1 MLGNPYISTNGGILR
16 SKKYFLLVL
25 PIIAVF
31 SLVAA
36 SCGDDDGGAVR
47 DLDSSESSSGSG
59 SSSSS
64 ASASGSSSGSASGSS
79 SGSASGSS
87 SASAVASAS
96 ASASGS
102 GSASMAAGEPTA
114 DATPADGGYAY
125 ASNVDTHRLVVQDVC
140 DINDIVGDYKW
151 SEIADIYANGVHSV
165 KSDGSVRTIGGFAA
179 GEGKRHGVDTY
190 YGTATPLDDFVSAA
204 LNGTG
209 VWAGE
214 SDAVR
219 KQGVQKG
226 IMNQIMIAWVVHELN
241 AALAKAAD
249 GNFDVASGA
258 VHNWDEAW
266 AFYHGVA
273 PDCGPFKTAEKRAAD
288 FGTTGADGESA
299 LANEG
304 LLAAMIDGRDALLA
318 GDEAGAISAT
328 REAVKHVFTT
338 YAQATIKYAAKVYS
352 DLEAGDTEAA
362 RVHQAE
368 GWAFFRI
375 IEPILGNNGIDTS
388 VIDGILNME
397 NEPGSGSVADIQAVL
412 DPVIAYF
419 GITPAE
425 FGSYG

>member
-1 MLGNPYISTNGGILR
+1 MKSKIAMLFIPILAI
-16 SKKYFLLVL
+16 V
-25 PIIAVF
+25 

-36 SCGDDDGGAVR
+36 GCGDDDGGSVR
-47 DLDSSESSSGSG
+47 DLNSSSNSASSGSG
-59 SSSSS
+59 SGSGS
-64 ASASGSSSGSASGSS
+64 ASAS
-79 SGSASGSS
+79 
-87 SASAVASAS
+87 VASAS

-102 GSASMAAGEPTA
+102 GSASAAAGEATA

-125 ASNVDTHRLVVQDVC
+125 ASNVDSHRLVVQDVC
-140 DINDIVGDYKW
+140 EINDIVGDYKW
-151 SEIADIYANGVHSV
+151 SEIAEIYANGSNSV

-179 GEGKRHGVDTY
+179 GEGKKHGSDTF

-209 VWAGE
+209 AWEGE

-226 IMNQIMIAWVVHELN
+226 IMNQIMIAWVIHELN
-241 AALAKAAD
+241 AATDKAAD

-304 LLAAMIDGRDALLA
+304 LLQAMIDGRDALLA
-318 GDEAGAISAT
+318 GDASGAVTASQEAQ
-328 REAVKHVFTT
+328 KNVFIT

-368 GWAFFRI
+368 GWAFFRV

-388 VIDGILNME
+388 TIDSILNLA
-397 NEPGSGSVADIQAVL
+397 NEPGSGSVDDITAVL
-412 DPVIAYF
+412 NPVIEAF
-419 GITPAE
+419 GITPEE

>member
-1 MLGNPYISTNGGILR
+1 MLSNPYILVNGGILK

-31 SLVAA
+31 SLIAA
-36 SCGDDDGGAVR
+36 SCGDDDGGSVR
-47 DLDSSESSSGSG
+47 NLDSSESSSGSG
-59 SSSSS
+59 S
-64 ASASGSSSGSASGSS
+64 GSGSA

-96 ASASGS
+96 GS
-102 GSASMAAGEPTA
+102 GSASMAAGGSTA

-125 ASNVDTHRLVVQDVC
+125 ASNIDSHRLVVE
-140 DINDIVGDYKW
+140 DICEINEIVGDYRW
-151 SEIADIYANGVHSV
+151 SEIAEIYANGSNSV

-179 GEGKRHGVDTY
+179 GEGKKHGVDTY
-190 YGTATPLDDFVSAA
+190 YGTPTPLDDFVSAA

-226 IMNQIMIAWVVHELN
+226 IMNQVMIAWVIHELN

-249 GNFDVASGA
+249 GNFDAATGA
-258 VHNWDEAW
+258 PHNWDEAW
-266 AFYHGVA
+266 AFYHGSA
-273 PDCGPFKTAEKRAAD
+273 PGCGPFATANKRAKD
-288 FGTTGADGESA
+288 FGTLGSDGETA

-328 REAVKHVFTT
+328 NEAVKHVFIT

-388 VIDGILNME
+388 VIDSILNME

-412 DPVIAYF
+412 DPVITSF
-419 GITPAE
+419 GITAAE

>member
-1 MLGNPYISTNGGILR
+1 MLSKPNIGGILK
-16 SKKYFLLVL
+16 SKIAILFI
-25 PIIAVF
+25 PILAIV

-36 SCGDDDGGAVR
+36 GCGDDDGGSVR
-47 DLDSSESSSGSG
+47 DLNSSSNSASSGSGSGSG

-64 ASASGSSSGSASGSS
+64 ASAS
-79 SGSASGSS
+79 
-87 SASAVASAS
+87 VASAS

-102 GSASMAAGEPTA
+102 GSASAAAGEATA

-125 ASNVDTHRLVVQDVC
+125 ASNVDSHRLVVQDVC
-140 DINDIVGDYKW
+140 EINDIVGDYKW
-151 SEIADIYANGVHSV
+151 SEIAEIYASGSNSV

-179 GEGKRHGVDTY
+179 GEGKKHGSDTF

-209 VWAGE
+209 AWEGE

-226 IMNQIMIAWVVHELN
+226 IMNQIMIAWVIHELN
-241 AALAKAAD
+241 AATDKAAD

-273 PDCGPFKTAEKRAAD
+273 PGCGPFKTAEKRAAD

-304 LLAAMIDGRDALLA
+304 LLQAMIDGRDALLA
-318 GDEAGAISAT
+318 GDASGAVTASQEAQ
-328 REAVKHVFTT
+328 KNVFIT

-368 GWAFFRI
+368 GWAFFRV

-388 VIDGILNME
+388 TIDSILNLA
-397 NEPGSGSVADIQAVL
+397 NEPGSGSVDDITAVL
-412 DPVIAYF
+412 NPVIEAF
-419 GITPAE
+419 GITPEE

>member
-1 MLGNPYISTNGGILR
+1 MLFIPILAI
-16 SKKYFLLVL
+16 V
-25 PIIAVF
+25 

-36 SCGDDDGGAVR
+36 GCGDDDGGSVR
-47 DLDSSESSSGSG
+47 DLNSSSN
-59 SSSSS
+59 S
-64 ASASGSSSGSASGSS
+64 ASSGSSSGSASASASS
-79 SGSASGSS
+79 SGSAS
-87 SASAVASAS
+87 APVASAS

-102 GSASMAAGEPTA
+102 GSASAAAAAGQPTD
-114 DATPADGGYAY
+114 DATQADNGYAY
-125 ASNVDTHRLVVQDVC
+125 ASNVDTHRLVVLDIC

-151 SEIADIYANGVHSV
+151 SEIAEIYADGVHSV
-165 KSDGSVRTIGGFAA
+165 KSDGSVRTIGGFAV
-179 GEGKRHGVDTY
+179 GEGKKHGVDTY

-209 VWAGE
+209 VWEGE

-241 AALAKAAD
+241 AATDKAAD

-266 AFYHGVA
+266 AFYAGAA
-273 PDCGPFKTAEKRAAD
+273 PECGPFATADKRAKD
-288 FGTTGADGESA
+288 FGTLGSDGLTA

-318 GDEAGAISAT
+318 GDASGAAAAS
-328 REAVKHVFTT
+328 REAQSHVFTT

-368 GWAFFRI
+368 GWAFFRV

-388 VIDGILNME
+388 VIDSILNME

-419 GITPAE
+419 GITPEE

>member
-1 MLGNPYISTNGGILR
+1 MLSNPYTLVNGGILK

-31 SLVAA
+31 SLIAA
-36 SCGDDDGGAVR
+36 SCGDDDGGSVR

-59 SSSSS
+59 S
-64 ASASGSSSGSASGSS
+64 GSSSG

-102 GSASMAAGEPTA
+102 GSASMAAGGSTA

-125 ASNVDTHRLVVQDVC
+125 ASNIDSHRLVVE
-140 DINDIVGDYKW
+140 DICEINEIVGDYRW
-151 SEIADIYANGVHSV
+151 SEISEIYANGSNSV

-179 GEGKRHGVDTY
+179 GEGKKHGVDTY
-190 YGTATPLDDFVSAA
+190 YGTPTPLDDFVSAA

-226 IMNQIMIAWVVHELN
+226 IMNQVMIAWVVHELN

-249 GNFDVASGA
+249 GNFDAATGA
-258 VHNWDEAW
+258 PHNWDEAW
-266 AFYHGVA
+266 AFYHGSA
-273 PDCGPFKTAEKRAAD
+273 PGCGPFATANKRAKD
-288 FGTTGADGESA
+288 FGTLGSDGETA

-304 LLAAMIDGRDALLA
+304 LLAAMIEGRDALLA

-328 REAVKHVFTT
+328 NEAVKHVFIT

-388 VIDGILNME
+388 VIDSILNME

>member
-1 MLGNPYISTNGGILR
+1 MLSNPYILVNGGILK

-31 SLVAA
+31 SLIAA
-36 SCGDDDGGAVR
+36 SCGDDDGGSVR

-59 SSSSS
+59 S
-64 ASASGSSSGSASGSS
+64 G

-102 GSASMAAGEPTA
+102 GSASMAAGGSTA

-125 ASNVDTHRLVVQDVC
+125 ASNIDSHRLVVE
-140 DINDIVGDYKW
+140 DICEINEIVGDYRW
-151 SEIADIYANGVHSV
+151 SEISEIYANGSNSV

-179 GEGKRHGVDTY
+179 GEGKKHGVDTY
-190 YGTATPLDDFVSAA
+190 YGTPTPLDDFVSAA

-226 IMNQIMIAWVVHELN
+226 IMNQVMIAWVVHELN

-249 GNFDVASGA
+249 GNFDAATGA
-258 VHNWDEAW
+258 PHNWDEAW
-266 AFYHGVA
+266 AFYHGSA
-273 PDCGPFKTAEKRAAD
+273 PGCGPFATANKRAKD
-288 FGTTGADGESA
+288 FGTLGSDGETA

-304 LLAAMIDGRDALLA
+304 LLAAMIEGRDALLA

-328 REAVKHVFTT
+328 NEAVKHVFIT

-388 VIDGILNME
+388 VIDSILNME

-412 DPVIAYF
+412 DPVITSF

>member
-1 MLGNPYISTNGGILR
+1 MLSNPYILANGGILK

-31 SLVAA
+31 SLIAA
-36 SCGDDDGGAVR
+36 SCGDDDGGSVR

-59 SSSSS
+59 S
-64 ASASGSSSGSASGSS
+64 GSGSA

-102 GSASMAAGEPTA
+102 GSASMAAGGSTA

-125 ASNVDTHRLVVQDVC
+125 ASNIDSHRLVVE
-140 DINDIVGDYKW
+140 DICEINEIVGDYRW
-151 SEIADIYANGVHSV
+151 SEIAEIYANGSNSV

-179 GEGKRHGVDTY
+179 GEGKKHGVDTY
-190 YGTATPLDDFVSAA
+190 YGTPTPLDDFVSAA

-226 IMNQIMIAWVVHELN
+226 IMNQVMIAWVVHELN

-249 GNFDVASGA
+249 GNFDAATGA
-258 VHNWDEAW
+258 PHNWDEAW
-266 AFYHGVA
+266 AFYHGSA
-273 PDCGPFKTAEKRAAD
+273 PGCGPFATANKRAKD
-288 FGTTGADGESA
+288 FGTLGSDGETA

-328 REAVKHVFTT
+328 NEAVKHVFIT

-388 VIDGILNME
+388 VIDSILNME
-397 NEPGSGSVADIQAVL
+397 NDPGSGSVADIQAVL
-412 DPVIAYF
+412 DPVITSF

>member
-1 MLGNPYISTNGGILR
+1 MLSNPYSLANGGILK

-31 SLVAA
+31 SLIAA
-36 SCGDDDGGAVR
+36 SCGDDDGGSVR
-47 DLDSSESSSGSG
+47 NLDSSESSSGSG
-59 SSSSS
+59 S
-64 ASASGSSSGSASGSS
+64 GSGSA

-102 GSASMAAGEPTA
+102 GSASMAAGGSTA

-125 ASNVDTHRLVVQDVC
+125 ASNIDSHRLVVE
-140 DINDIVGDYKW
+140 DICEINEIVGDYRW
-151 SEIADIYANGVHSV
+151 SEIAEIYANGSNSV

-179 GEGKRHGVDTY
+179 GEGKKHGVDTY
-190 YGTATPLDDFVSAA
+190 YGTPTPLDDFVSAA

-226 IMNQIMIAWVVHELN
+226 IMNQVMIAWVVHELN

-249 GNFDVASGA
+249 GNFDAATGA
-258 VHNWDEAW
+258 PHNWDEAW
-266 AFYHGVA
+266 AFYHGSA
-273 PDCGPFKTAEKRAAD
+273 PGCGPFATANKRAKD
-288 FGTTGADGESA
+288 FGTLGSDGETA

-328 REAVKHVFTT
+328 NEAVKHVFIT

-388 VIDGILNME
+388 VIDSILNME

>member
-1 MLGNPYISTNGGILR
+1 MLSNPYIRVNGGILK

-31 SLVAA
+31 SLIAA
-36 SCGDDDGGAVR
+36 SCGDDDGGSVR

-59 SSSSS
+59 S
-64 ASASGSSSGSASGSS
+64 GSGSA

-102 GSASMAAGEPTA
+102 GSASMAAGGSTA

-125 ASNVDTHRLVVQDVC
+125 ASNIDSHRLVVE
-140 DINDIVGDYKW
+140 DICEINEIVGDYKW
-151 SEIADIYANGVHSV
+151 SEIAEIYANGSNSV

-179 GEGKRHGVDTY
+179 GEGKKHGVDTY
-190 YGTATPLDDFVSAA
+190 YGTPTPLDDFVSAA

-226 IMNQIMIAWVVHELN
+226 IMNQVMIAWVVHELN

-249 GNFDVASGA
+249 GNFDAATGA
-258 VHNWDEAW
+258 PHNWDEAW
-266 AFYHGVA
+266 AFYHGSA
-273 PDCGPFKTAEKRAAD
+273 PGCGPFATANKRAKD
-288 FGTTGADGESA
+288 FGTLGSDGETA

-304 LLAAMIDGRDALLA
+304 LLAAMIEGRDALLA

-328 REAVKHVFTT
+328 NEAVKHVFIT

-388 VIDGILNME
+388 VIDSILNME

-412 DPVIAYF
+412 DPVIASF

>member
-1 MLGNPYISTNGGILR
+1 MLSNPYILANGGILK

-31 SLVAA
+31 SLIAA
-36 SCGDDDGGAVR
+36 SCGDDDGGSVR

-59 SSSSS
+59 SG
-64 ASASGSSSGSASGSS
+64 SGSE

-96 ASASGS
+96 GS
-102 GSASMAAGEPTA
+102 GSASMAAGGSTA

-125 ASNVDTHRLVVQDVC
+125 ASNIDSHRLVVE
-140 DINDIVGDYKW
+140 DICEINEIVGDYRW
-151 SEIADIYANGVHSV
+151 SEIAEIYANGSNSV

-179 GEGKRHGVDTY
+179 GEGKKHGVDTY
-190 YGTATPLDDFVSAA
+190 YGTPTPLDDFVSAA

-226 IMNQIMIAWVVHELN
+226 IMNQVMIAWVIHELN

-249 GNFDVASGA
+249 GNFDAATGA
-258 VHNWDEAW
+258 PHNWDEAW
-266 AFYHGVA
+266 AFYHGSA
-273 PDCGPFKTAEKRAAD
+273 PGCGPFATANKRAKD
-288 FGTTGADGESA
+288 FGTLGSDGETA

-328 REAVKHVFTT
+328 NEAVKHVFIT

-388 VIDGILNME
+388 VIDSILNME

-412 DPVIAYF
+412 DPVITSF

>member
-1 MLGNPYISTNGGILR
+1 M
-16 SKKYFLLVL
+16 
-25 PIIAVF
+25 
-31 SLVAA
+31 VAA

-47 DLDSSESSSGSG
+47 NLDSSESSSGSG

-64 ASASGSSSGSASGSS
+64 ASASSSGSS
-79 SGSASGSS
+79 SSSSSGSS

-102 GSASMAAGEPTA
+102 GSASTAAGEPTA
-114 DATPADGGYAY
+114 DATAADGGYAY

-151 SEIADIYANGVHSV
+151 SEIAEIYANGVHSV

-179 GEGKRHGVDTY
+179 GEGKKHGVDTY

-226 IMNQIMIAWVVHELN
+226 IMNQTMIAWVVHELN

-328 REAVKHVFTT
+328 REAVSHVFTT
-338 YAQATIKYAAKVYS
+338 YAQATIKYASKVYS

-388 VIDGILNME
+388 VIDSILNME

-419 GITPAE
+419 GITPEE

>member
-1 MLGNPYISTNGGILR
+1 M
-16 SKKYFLLVL
+16 
-25 PIIAVF
+25 
-31 SLVAA
+31 
-36 SCGDDDGGAVR
+36 
-47 DLDSSESSSGSG
+47 
-59 SSSSS
+59 
-64 ASASGSSSGSASGSS
+64 
-79 SGSASGSS
+79 
-87 SASAVASAS
+87 
-96 ASASGS
+96 
-102 GSASMAAGEPTA
+102 
-114 DATPADGGYAY
+114 
-125 ASNVDTHRLVVQDVC
+125 
-140 DINDIVGDYKW
+140 
-151 SEIADIYANGVHSV
+151 

-179 GEGKRHGVDTY
+179 GEGKKHGVDTY

-226 IMNQIMIAWVVHELN
+226 IMNQTMIAWVVHELN

-249 GNFDVASGA
+249 GNFDAATGA
-258 VHNWDEAW
+258 PHNWDEAW
-266 AFYHGVA
+266 AFYHGA
-273 PDCGPFKTAEKRAAD
+273 DPSCGPFATANKRAKD
-288 FGTTGADGESA
+288 FGTQGTDGETA

-328 REAVKHVFTT
+328 NEAIKHVFTT
-338 YAQATIKYAAKVYS
+338 YAQATIKYASKVYS

-375 IEPILGNNGIDTS
+375 IEPILGNNDIDTS
-388 VIDGILNME
+388 VIDSILNME

-412 DPVIAYF
+412 DPVIAYL
-419 GITPAE
+419 GITPEE

>member
-1 MLGNPYISTNGGILR
+1 MLSNPYILANGGILK

-31 SLVAA
+31 SLIAA
-36 SCGDDDGGAVR
+36 SCGDDDGGSVR
-47 DLDSSESSSGSG
+47 NLDSSESSSGSG
-59 SSSSS
+59 S
-64 ASASGSSSGSASGSS
+64 GSGSA

-102 GSASMAAGEPTA
+102 GSASMAAGGSTA

-125 ASNVDTHRLVVQDVC
+125 ASNIDSHRLVVE
-140 DINDIVGDYKW
+140 DICEINEIVGDYRW
-151 SEIADIYANGVHSV
+151 SEIAEIYANGSNSV

-179 GEGKRHGVDTY
+179 GEGKKHGVDTY
-190 YGTATPLDDFVSAA
+190 YGTPTPLDDFVSAA

-226 IMNQIMIAWVVHELN
+226 IMNQVMIAWVVHELN

-249 GNFDVASGA
+249 GNFDAATGA
-258 VHNWDEAW
+258 PHNWDEAW
-266 AFYHGVA
+266 AFYHGSA
-273 PDCGPFKTAEKRAAD
+273 PGCGPFATANKRAKD
-288 FGTTGADGESA
+288 FGTLGSDGETA

-328 REAVKHVFTT
+328 NEAVKHVFIT

-388 VIDGILNME
+388 VIDSILNME

-412 DPVIAYF
+412 DPVIASF

>member
-1 MLGNPYISTNGGILR
+1 MLSNPYILVNGGILK

-31 SLVAA
+31 SLIAA
-36 SCGDDDGGAVR
+36 SCGDDDGGSVR

-59 SSSSS
+59 S
-64 ASASGSSSGSASGSS
+64 GSGSA

-102 GSASMAAGEPTA
+102 GSASMAAGGSTA

-125 ASNVDTHRLVVQDVC
+125 ASNIDSHRLVVE
-140 DINDIVGDYKW
+140 DICEINEIVGDYRW
-151 SEIADIYANGVHSV
+151 SEIAEIYANGSNSV

-179 GEGKRHGVDTY
+179 GEGKKHGVDTY
-190 YGTATPLDDFVSAA
+190 YGTPTPLDDFVSAA

-226 IMNQIMIAWVVHELN
+226 IMNQVMIAWVVHELN

-249 GNFDVASGA
+249 GNFDAATGA
-258 VHNWDEAW
+258 PHNWDEAW
-266 AFYHGVA
+266 AFYHGSA
-273 PDCGPFKTAEKRAAD
+273 PGCGPFATANKRAKD
-288 FGTTGADGESA
+288 FGTLGSDGETA

-328 REAVKHVFTT
+328 NEAVKHVFIT

-388 VIDGILNME
+388 VIDSILNME

-412 DPVIAYF
+412 DPVITSF

>member
-1 MLGNPYISTNGGILR
+1 LLGNPYILVNGGILK

-31 SLVAA
+31 SLIAA
-36 SCGDDDGGAVR
+36 SCGDDDGGSVR

-59 SSSSS
+59 S
-64 ASASGSSSGSASGSS
+64 GSSSG

-102 GSASMAAGEPTA
+102 GSASMAAGGSTA

-125 ASNVDTHRLVVQDVC
+125 ASNIDSHRLVVE
-140 DINDIVGDYKW
+140 DICEINEIVGDYRW
-151 SEIADIYANGVHSV
+151 SEISEIYANGSNSV

-179 GEGKRHGVDTY
+179 GEGKKHGVDTY
-190 YGTATPLDDFVSAA
+190 YGTPTPLDDFVSAA

-226 IMNQIMIAWVVHELN
+226 IMNQVMIAWVVHELN

-249 GNFDVASGA
+249 GNFDAATGA
-258 VHNWDEAW
+258 PHNWDEAW
-266 AFYHGVA
+266 AFYHGSA
-273 PDCGPFKTAEKRAAD
+273 PGCGPFATANKRAKD
-288 FGTTGADGESA
+288 FGTLGSDGETA

-304 LLAAMIDGRDALLA
+304 LLAAMIEGRDALLA

-328 REAVKHVFTT
+328 NEAVKHVFIT

-388 VIDGILNME
+388 VIDSILNME

-412 DPVIAYF
+412 DPVIASF

>member
-1 MLGNPYISTNGGILR
+1 MLSNPYIFVNGGILK

-31 SLVAA
+31 SLIAA
-36 SCGDDDGGAVR
+36 SCGDDDGGSVR
-47 DLDSSESSSGSG
+47 NLDSSESSSGSG
-59 SSSSS
+59 S
-64 ASASGSSSGSASGSS
+64 GSGSASGS
-79 SGSASGSS
+79 ASGSN
-87 SASAVASAS
+87 SASAV

-102 GSASMAAGEPTA
+102 GSASMAAGGSTA

-125 ASNVDTHRLVVQDVC
+125 ASNIDSHRLVVE
-140 DINDIVGDYKW
+140 DICEINEIVGDYRW
-151 SEIADIYANGVHSV
+151 SEIAEIYANGSNSV

-179 GEGKRHGVDTY
+179 GEGKKHGVDTY
-190 YGTATPLDDFVSAA
+190 YGTPTPLDDFVSAA

-226 IMNQIMIAWVVHELN
+226 IMNQVMIAWVIHELN

-249 GNFDVASGA
+249 GNFDAATGA
-258 VHNWDEAW
+258 PHNWDEAW
-266 AFYHGVA
+266 AFYHGSA
-273 PDCGPFKTAEKRAAD
+273 PGCGPFATANKRAKD
-288 FGTTGADGESA
+288 FGTLGSDGETA

-328 REAVKHVFTT
+328 NEAVKHVFIT

-388 VIDGILNME
+388 VIDSILNME
-397 NEPGSGSVADIQAVL
+397 NEPGFGSVADIQAVL
-412 DPVIAYF
+412 DPVITSF

>member
-1 MLGNPYISTNGGILR
+1 MLGNPYILVNGGILK

-31 SLVAA
+31 SLIAA
-36 SCGDDDGGAVR
+36 SCGDDDGGSVR

-59 SSSSS
+59 S
-64 ASASGSSSGSASGSS
+64 GSSSG

-102 GSASMAAGEPTA
+102 GSASMAAGGSTA

-125 ASNVDTHRLVVQDVC
+125 ASNIDSHRLVVE
-140 DINDIVGDYKW
+140 DICEINEIVGDYKW
-151 SEIADIYANGVHSV
+151 SEIAEIYANGSNSV

-179 GEGKRHGVDTY
+179 GEGKKHGVDTY
-190 YGTATPLDDFVSAA
+190 YGTPTPLDDFVSAA

-226 IMNQIMIAWVVHELN
+226 IMNQVMIAWVVHELN

-249 GNFDVASGA
+249 GNFDAATGA
-258 VHNWDEAW
+258 PHNWDEAW
-266 AFYHGVA
+266 AFYHGSA
-273 PDCGPFKTAEKRAAD
+273 PGCGPFATANKRAKD
-288 FGTTGADGESA
+288 FGTLGSDGETA

-304 LLAAMIDGRDALLA
+304 LLAAMIEGRDALLA

-328 REAVKHVFTT
+328 NEAVKHVFIT

-388 VIDGILNME
+388 VIDSILNME

-412 DPVIAYF
+412 DPVIASF

>member
-1 MLGNPYISTNGGILR
+1 MLSNPYILVNGGILK

-31 SLVAA
+31 SLIAA
-36 SCGDDDGGAVR
+36 SCGDDDGGSVR

-59 SSSSS
+59 S
-64 ASASGSSSGSASGSS
+64 GSGSA

-102 GSASMAAGEPTA
+102 GSASMAAGGSTA
-114 DATPADGGYAY
+114 DATPADGGYEY
-125 ASNVDTHRLVVQDVC
+125 ASNIDSHRLVVE
-140 DINDIVGDYKW
+140 DICEINEIVGDYRW
-151 SEIADIYANGVHSV
+151 SEISEIYANGSNSV

-179 GEGKRHGVDTY
+179 GEGKKHGVDTY
-190 YGTATPLDDFVSAA
+190 YGTPTPLDDFVSAA

-226 IMNQIMIAWVVHELN
+226 IMNQVMIAWVVHELN

-249 GNFDVASGA
+249 GNFDAATGA
-258 VHNWDEAW
+258 PHNWDEAW
-266 AFYHGVA
+266 AFYHGSA
-273 PDCGPFKTAEKRAAD
+273 PGCGPFATANKRAKD
-288 FGTTGADGESA
+288 FGTLGSDGETA

-304 LLAAMIDGRDALLA
+304 LLAAMIEGRDALLA

-328 REAVKHVFTT
+328 NEAVKHVFIT

-388 VIDGILNME
+388 VIDSILNME

-412 DPVIAYF
+412 DPVIASF

>member
-1 MLGNPYISTNGGILR
+1 MEEILK
-16 SKKYFLLVL
+16 SKKYLLLAL
-25 PIIAVF
+25 PVVAVF
-31 SLVAA
+31 SLIAA
-36 SCGDDDGGAVR
+36 SCGDDDGGSVR

-64 ASASGSSSGSASGSS
+64 ASASGSGSS
-79 SGSASGSS
+79 SGSASGSASS

-96 ASASGS
+96 ASASSS
-102 GSASMAAGEPTA
+102 GSSSTAAGVPTD

-125 ASNVDTHRLVVQDVC
+125 ASNVDTHRLVVQDIC

-151 SEIADIYANGVHSV
+151 SEIAEIYANGVHSV
-165 KSDGSVRTIGGFAA
+165 KSDGSVRTIGGFAV
-179 GEGKRHGVDTY
+179 GEGKKHGVDTY
-190 YGTATPLDDFVSAA
+190 YGTPTPLDDFVSAA

-266 AFYHGVA
+266 AFYHGAA
-273 PDCGPFKTAEKRAAD
+273 PGCGPFATANKRAKD
-288 FGTTGADGESA
+288 FGTLGSDGETA

-318 GDEAGAISAT
+318 GDEAGTISAA
-328 REAVKHVFTT
+328 REATKHVFIT

-388 VIDGILNME
+388 VIDSILNME

>member
-1 MLGNPYISTNGGILR
+1 MKSKIAMLFIPILAI
-16 SKKYFLLVL
+16 V
-25 PIIAVF
+25 

-36 SCGDDDGGAVR
+36 GCGDDDGGSVR
-47 DLDSSESSSGSG
+47 DLNSSSNSASSGSG
-59 SSSSS
+59 S
-64 ASASGSSSGSASGSS
+64 G
-79 SGSASGSS
+79 SGSS
-87 SASAVASAS
+87 SASASVASAS

-102 GSASMAAGEPTA
+102 GSASAAAGEATA

-125 ASNVDTHRLVVQDVC
+125 ASNVDSHRLVVQDVC
-140 DINDIVGDYKW
+140 EINDIVGDYKW
-151 SEIADIYANGVHSV
+151 SEIAEIYANGSNSV

-179 GEGKRHGVDTY
+179 GEGKKHGSDTF

-209 VWAGE
+209 AWEGE

-226 IMNQIMIAWVVHELN
+226 IMNQIMIAWVIHELN
-241 AALAKAAD
+241 AATDKAAD

-273 PDCGPFKTAEKRAAD
+273 PGCGPFKTAEKRAAD

-304 LLAAMIDGRDALLA
+304 LLQAMIDGRDALLA
-318 GDEAGAISAT
+318 GDASGAVTASQEAQ
-328 REAVKHVFTT
+328 KNVFIT

-368 GWAFFRI
+368 GWAFFRV

-388 VIDGILNME
+388 TIDSILNLA
-397 NEPGSGSVADIQAVL
+397 NEPGSGSVDDITAVL
-412 DPVIAYF
+412 NPVIEAF
-419 GITPAE
+419 GITPEE

>member
-1 MLGNPYISTNGGILR
+1 MLSNPYILVNGGILK

-31 SLVAA
+31 SLIAA
-36 SCGDDDGGAVR
+36 SCGDDDGGSVR

-59 SSSSS
+59 S
-64 ASASGSSSGSASGSS
+64 GSGSA

-102 GSASMAAGEPTA
+102 GSASMAAGGSTA

-125 ASNVDTHRLVVQDVC
+125 ASNIDSHRLVVE
-140 DINDIVGDYKW
+140 DICEINEIVGDYRW
-151 SEIADIYANGVHSV
+151 SEIAEIYANGSNSV

-179 GEGKRHGVDTY
+179 GEGKKHGGDTY
-190 YGTATPLDDFVSAA
+190 YGTPTPLDDFVSAA

-226 IMNQIMIAWVVHELN
+226 IMNQVMIAWVVHELN

-249 GNFDVASGA
+249 GNFDAATGA
-258 VHNWDEAW
+258 PHNWDEAW
-266 AFYHGVA
+266 AFYHGSA
-273 PDCGPFKTAEKRAAD
+273 PGCGPFATANKRAKD
-288 FGTTGADGESA
+288 FGTLGSDGETA

-328 REAVKHVFTT
+328 NEAVKHVFIT

-388 VIDGILNME
+388 VIDSILNME

-412 DPVIAYF
+412 DPVITSF

>member
-1 MLGNPYISTNGGILR
+1 MLSNPYILVNGGILK

-31 SLVAA
+31 SLIAA
-36 SCGDDDGGAVR
+36 SCGDDDGGSVR

-59 SSSSS
+59 S
-64 ASASGSSSGSASGSS
+64 GSGSA

-102 GSASMAAGEPTA
+102 GSASMAAGGSTA

-125 ASNVDTHRLVVQDVC
+125 ASNIDSHRLVVE
-140 DINDIVGDYKW
+140 DICEINEIVGDYKW
-151 SEIADIYANGVHSV
+151 SEIAEIYANGSNSV

-179 GEGKRHGVDTY
+179 GEGKKHGVDTY
-190 YGTATPLDDFVSAA
+190 YGTPTPLDDFVSAA

-226 IMNQIMIAWVVHELN
+226 IMNQVMIAWVVHELN

-249 GNFDVASGA
+249 GNFDAATGA
-258 VHNWDEAW
+258 PHNWDEAW
-266 AFYHGVA
+266 AFYHGSA
-273 PDCGPFKTAEKRAAD
+273 PGCGPFATANKRAKD
-288 FGTTGADGESA
+288 FGTLGSDGETA

-304 LLAAMIDGRDALLA
+304 LLAAMIEGRDALLA

-328 REAVKHVFTT
+328 NEAVKHVFIT

-388 VIDGILNME
+388 VIDSILNME
-397 NEPGSGSVADIQAVL
+397 NEPGSGSVADIQTVL
-412 DPVIAYF
+412 DPVIASF

>member
-1 MLGNPYISTNGGILR
+1 MEEILK
-16 SKKYFLLVL
+16 SKKFLLLIL
-25 PIIAVF
+25 PIVAVF
-31 SLVAA
+31 SMVAA
-36 SCGDDDGGAVR
+36 SCGDDDGGSVR
-47 DLDSSESSSGSG
+47 NLDSSESSSGSG

-64 ASASGSSSGSASGSS
+64 ASASGSSSGS
-79 SGSASGSS
+79 S

-102 GSASMAAGEPTA
+102 GSASTAAGGPTA
-114 DATPADGGYAY
+114 DATAADGGYAY
-125 ASNVDTHRLVVQDVC
+125 ASNIDSHRLVVLDIC
-140 DINDIVGDYKW
+140 DINAIVGDYKW
-151 SEIADIYANGVHSV
+151 SEISEIYANGVNSV

-179 GEGKRHGVDTY
+179 GEGKKHGVDTY

-226 IMNQIMIAWVVHELN
+226 IMNQTMIAWVVHELN

-249 GNFDVASGA
+249 GNFDAASGA
-258 VHNWDEAW
+258 PHNWDEAW
-266 AFYHGVA
+266 AFYHGA
-273 PDCGPFKTAEKRAAD
+273 DPSCGPFATANKRAKD
-288 FGTTGADGESA
+288 FGTQGADGETA

-304 LLAAMIDGRDALLA
+304 LLKAMNDGRDALLA
-318 GDEAGAISAT
+318 GDEAGAIAAT
-328 REAVKHVFTT
+328 RDAVKHVFIT
-338 YAQATIKYAAKVYS
+338 YAQATIKYASKVYS
-352 DLEAGDTEAA
+352 DLEAGDAEAA

-388 VIDGILNME
+388 AIDSILNME

-412 DPVIAYF
+412 DPVIADF
-419 GITPAE
+419 GITPEE

>member
-1 MLGNPYISTNGGILR
+1 MK
-16 SKKYFLLVL
+16 SKKFLLLVL

-31 SLVAA
+31 SMVAA

-47 DLDSSESSSGSG
+47 NLDSSESSSGSG

-64 ASASGSSSGSASGSS
+64 ASASSSGSS
-79 SGSASGSS
+79 SASASSVASASASGSS
-87 SASAVASAS
+87 SASTAAE
-96 ASASGS
+96 GS
-102 GSASMAAGEPTA
+102 TA
-114 DATPADGGYAY
+114 DATAADGGYAY

-151 SEIADIYANGVHSV
+151 SEIAEIYANGVHSV

-179 GEGKRHGVDTY
+179 GEGKKHGVDTY

-226 IMNQIMIAWVVHELN
+226 IMNQTMIAWVVHELN

-318 GDEAGAISAT
+318 GDEAGAIAAT
-328 REAVKHVFTT
+328 GEAVKHVFIT
-338 YAQATIKYAAKVYS
+338 YAQATIKYASKVYS
-352 DLEAGDTEAA
+352 DLEAGDAEAA

-375 IEPILGNNGIDTS
+375 IEPILGNSGIDTS
-388 VIDGILNME
+388 VIDSILNME
-397 NEPGSGSVADIQAVL
+397 NQPGSGSVADIQAVL
-412 DPVIAYF
+412 DPVITSF
-419 GITPAE
+419 GITPEE

>member
-1 MLGNPYISTNGGILR
+1 MLSNPYILVNGGILK

-31 SLVAA
+31 SLIAA
-36 SCGDDDGGAVR
+36 SCGDDDGGSVR

-59 SSSSS
+59 S
-64 ASASGSSSGSASGSS
+64 GSGSA

-96 ASASGS
+96 GS
-102 GSASMAAGEPTA
+102 GSASMAAGGSTA

-125 ASNVDTHRLVVQDVC
+125 ASNIDSHRLVVE
-140 DINDIVGDYKW
+140 DICEINEIVGDYRW
-151 SEIADIYANGVHSV
+151 SEIAEIYANGSNSV

-179 GEGKRHGVDTY
+179 GEGKKHGVDTY
-190 YGTATPLDDFVSAA
+190 YGTPTPLDDFVSAA

-226 IMNQIMIAWVVHELN
+226 IMNQVMIAWVVHELN

-249 GNFDVASGA
+249 GNFDAATGA
-258 VHNWDEAW
+258 PHNWDEAW
-266 AFYHGVA
+266 AFYHGSA
-273 PDCGPFKTAEKRAAD
+273 PGCGPFATANKRAKD
-288 FGTTGADGESA
+288 FGTLGSDGETA

-328 REAVKHVFTT
+328 NEAVKHVFIT

-388 VIDGILNME
+388 VIDSILNME

-412 DPVIAYF
+412 DPVITSF
-419 GITPAE
+419 GITAAE

>member
-1 MLGNPYISTNGGILR
+1 MLSNPYILVNGGILK

-31 SLVAA
+31 SLIAA
-36 SCGDDDGGAVR
+36 SCGDDDGGSVR
-47 DLDSSESSSGSG
+47 NLDSSESSSGSG
-59 SSSSS
+59 S
-64 ASASGSSSGSASGSS
+64 GSGSA

-96 ASASGS
+96 GS
-102 GSASMAAGEPTA
+102 GSASMAAGGSTA

-125 ASNVDTHRLVVQDVC
+125 ASNIDSHRLVVE
-140 DINDIVGDYKW
+140 DICEINEIVGDYRW
-151 SEIADIYANGVHSV
+151 SEIAEIYANGSNSV

-179 GEGKRHGVDTY
+179 GEGKKHGVDTY
-190 YGTATPLDDFVSAA
+190 YGTPTPLDDFVSAA

-226 IMNQIMIAWVVHELN
+226 IMNQVMIAWVVHELN

-249 GNFDVASGA
+249 GNFDAATGA
-258 VHNWDEAW
+258 PHNWDEAW
-266 AFYHGVA
+266 AFYHGSA
-273 PDCGPFKTAEKRAAD
+273 PGCGPFATANKRAKD
-288 FGTTGADGESA
+288 FGTLGSDGETA

-328 REAVKHVFTT
+328 NEAVKHVFIT

-388 VIDGILNME
+388 VIDSILNME
-397 NEPGSGSVADIQAVL
+397 NEPGFGSVADIQAVL
-412 DPVIAYF
+412 DPVITSF

>member
-1 MLGNPYISTNGGILR
+1 MLSNPYILVNGGILK

-31 SLVAA
+31 SLIAA
-36 SCGDDDGGAVR
+36 SCGDDDGGSVR

-59 SSSSS
+59 S
-64 ASASGSSSGSASGSS
+64 GSGSA

-102 GSASMAAGEPTA
+102 GSASMAAGGSTA

-125 ASNVDTHRLVVQDVC
+125 ASNIDSHRLVVE
-140 DINDIVGDYKW
+140 DICEINEIVGDYKW
-151 SEIADIYANGVHSV
+151 SEIAEIYANGSNSV

-179 GEGKRHGVDTY
+179 GEGKKHGVDTY
-190 YGTATPLDDFVSAA
+190 YGTPTPLDDFVSAA

-226 IMNQIMIAWVVHELN
+226 IMNQVMIAWVVHELN

-249 GNFDVASGA
+249 GNFDAATGA
-258 VHNWDEAW
+258 PHNWDEAW
-266 AFYHGVA
+266 AFYHGSA
-273 PDCGPFKTAEKRAAD
+273 PGCGPFATANKRAKD
-288 FGTTGADGESA
+288 FGTLGSDGETA

-328 REAVKHVFTT
+328 NEAVKHVFIT

-388 VIDGILNME
+388 VIDSILNME

-412 DPVIAYF
+412 DPVITSF

>member
-1 MLGNPYISTNGGILR
+1 MKSKIAMLFIPILAI
-16 SKKYFLLVL
+16 V
-25 PIIAVF
+25 

-36 SCGDDDGGAVR
+36 GCGDDDGGSVR
-47 DLDSSESSSGSG
+47 DLNSSSNSASSGSG
-59 SSSSS
+59 SGSGS
-64 ASASGSSSGSASGSS
+64 ASAS
-79 SGSASGSS
+79 
-87 SASAVASAS
+87 VASAS

-102 GSASMAAGEPTA
+102 GSASAAAGEATA

-125 ASNVDTHRLVVQDVC
+125 ASNVDSHRLVVQDVC
-140 DINDIVGDYKW
+140 EINDIVGDYKW
-151 SEIADIYANGVHSV
+151 SEIAEIYANGSNSV

-179 GEGKRHGVDTY
+179 GEGKKHGSDTF

-209 VWAGE
+209 AWEGE

-226 IMNQIMIAWVVHELN
+226 IMNQIMIAWVIHELN
-241 AALAKAAD
+241 AATDKAAD

-273 PDCGPFKTAEKRAAD
+273 PGCGPFKTAEKRAAD

-304 LLAAMIDGRDALLA
+304 LLQAMIDGRDALLA
-318 GDEAGAISAT
+318 GDASGAVTASQEAQ
-328 REAVKHVFTT
+328 KNVFIT

-368 GWAFFRI
+368 GWAFFRV

-388 VIDGILNME
+388 TIDSILNLA
-397 NEPGSGSVADIQAVL
+397 NEPGSGSVDDITAVL
-412 DPVIAYF
+412 NPVIEAF
-419 GITPAE
+419 GITPEE

>member
-1 MLGNPYISTNGGILR
+1 MEEILK
-16 SKKYFLLVL
+16 SKKYLLLAL
-25 PIIAVF
+25 PVVAVF
-31 SLVAA
+31 SLIAA
-36 SCGDDDGGAVR
+36 SCGDDDGGSVR

-64 ASASGSSSGSASGSS
+64 ASASGSGSSSGSASGSASS
-79 SGSASGSS
+79 SGSSSGSS

-96 ASASGS
+96 ASASSS
-102 GSASMAAGEPTA
+102 GSSSTAAGVPTA

-125 ASNVDTHRLVVQDVC
+125 ASNVDTHRLVVLDIC

-151 SEIADIYANGVHSV
+151 SEVAEIYANGVHSV

-179 GEGKRHGVDTY
+179 GEGKKHGVDTY

-226 IMNQIMIAWVVHELN
+226 IMNQTMIAWVVHELN

-266 AFYHGVA
+266 AFYAGAA
-273 PDCGPFKTAEKRAAD
+273 PECGPFATANKRAKD
-288 FGTTGADGESA
+288 FGTLGSDGETA

-318 GDEAGAISAT
+318 GDEAGAISAN
-328 REAVKHVFTT
+328 REAVKHVFIT
-338 YAQATIKYAAKVYS
+338 YAQATIKYASKVYS

-375 IEPILGNNGIDTS
+375 IEPILGNNGVDTS
-388 VIDGILNME
+388 AIDSILNME

-412 DPVIAYF
+412 DPIIAYF

>member
-1 MLGNPYISTNGGILR
+1 MLSNPYILANGGILK

-31 SLVAA
+31 SLIAA
-36 SCGDDDGGAVR
+36 SCGDDDGGSVR

-59 SSSSS
+59 S
-64 ASASGSSSGSASGSS
+64 GSGSA

-102 GSASMAAGEPTA
+102 GSASMAAGGSTA

-125 ASNVDTHRLVVQDVC
+125 ASNIDSHRLVVE
-140 DINDIVGDYKW
+140 DICEINEIVGDYKW
-151 SEIADIYANGVHSV
+151 SEIAEIYANGSNSV

-179 GEGKRHGVDTY
+179 GEGKKHGVDTY
-190 YGTATPLDDFVSAA
+190 YGTPTPLDDFVSAA

-226 IMNQIMIAWVVHELN
+226 IMNQVMIAWVVHELN

-249 GNFDVASGA
+249 GNFDAATGA
-258 VHNWDEAW
+258 PHNWDEAW
-266 AFYHGVA
+266 AFYHGSA
-273 PDCGPFKTAEKRAAD
+273 PGCGPFATANKRAKD
-288 FGTTGADGESA
+288 FGTLGSDGETA

-328 REAVKHVFTT
+328 NEAVKHVFIT

-388 VIDGILNME
+388 VIDSILNME

-412 DPVIAYF
+412 DPVITSF

>member
-1 MLGNPYISTNGGILR
+1 MLSNPYILVNGGILK

-31 SLVAA
+31 SLIAA
-36 SCGDDDGGAVR
+36 SCGDDDGGSVR

-59 SSSSS
+59 S
-64 ASASGSSSGSASGSS
+64 GSSSG

-96 ASASGS
+96 ASGS
-102 GSASMAAGEPTA
+102 GSASMAAGGSTA

-125 ASNVDTHRLVVQDVC
+125 ASNIDSHRLVVE
-140 DINDIVGDYKW
+140 DICEINEIVGDYRW
-151 SEIADIYANGVHSV
+151 SEISEIYANGSNSV

-179 GEGKRHGVDTY
+179 GEGKKHGVDTY
-190 YGTATPLDDFVSAA
+190 YGTPTPLDDFVSAA

-226 IMNQIMIAWVVHELN
+226 IMNQVMIAWVVHELN

-249 GNFDVASGA
+249 GNFDAATGA
-258 VHNWDEAW
+258 PHNWDEAW
-266 AFYHGVA
+266 AFYHGSA
-273 PDCGPFKTAEKRAAD
+273 PGCGPFATANKRAKD
-288 FGTTGADGESA
+288 FGTLGSDGETA

-304 LLAAMIDGRDALLA
+304 LLAAMIEGRDALLA

-328 REAVKHVFTT
+328 NEAVKHVFIT

-388 VIDGILNME
+388 VIDSILNME

-412 DPVIAYF
+412 DPVIASF

>member
-1 MLGNPYISTNGGILR
+1 MLSNPYTLVNGGILK

-31 SLVAA
+31 SLIAA
-36 SCGDDDGGAVR
+36 SCGDDDGGSVR

-59 SSSSS
+59 S
-64 ASASGSSSGSASGSS
+64 GSGSA

-102 GSASMAAGEPTA
+102 GSASMAAGGSTA

-125 ASNVDTHRLVVQDVC
+125 ASNIDSHRLVVE
-140 DINDIVGDYKW
+140 DICEINEIVGDYRW
-151 SEIADIYANGVHSV
+151 SEIAEIYANGSNSV

-179 GEGKRHGVDTY
+179 GEGKKHGVDTY
-190 YGTATPLDDFVSAA
+190 YGTPTPLDDFVSAA

-226 IMNQIMIAWVVHELN
+226 IMNQVMIAWVVHELN

-249 GNFDVASGA
+249 GNFDAATGA
-258 VHNWDEAW
+258 PHNWDEAW
-266 AFYHGVA
+266 AFYHGSA
-273 PDCGPFKTAEKRAAD
+273 PGCGPFATANKRAKD
-288 FGTTGADGESA
+288 FGTLGSDGETA

-328 REAVKHVFTT
+328 NEAVKHVFIT

-388 VIDGILNME
+388 VIDSILNME

-412 DPVIAYF
+412 DPVITSF

>member
-1 MLGNPYISTNGGILR
+1 MLSNPYILVNGGILK

-31 SLVAA
+31 SLIAA
-36 SCGDDDGGAVR
+36 SCGDDDGGSVR

-59 SSSSS
+59 S
-64 ASASGSSSGSASGSS
+64 GSSSGSGSA

-102 GSASMAAGEPTA
+102 GSASMAAGGSTA

-125 ASNVDTHRLVVQDVC
+125 ASNIDSHRLVVE
-140 DINDIVGDYKW
+140 DICEINEIVGDYRW
-151 SEIADIYANGVHSV
+151 SEISEIYANGSNSV

-179 GEGKRHGVDTY
+179 GEGKKHGVDTY
-190 YGTATPLDDFVSAA
+190 YGTPTPLDDFVSAA

-226 IMNQIMIAWVVHELN
+226 IMNQVMIAWVVHELN

-249 GNFDVASGA
+249 GNFDAATGA
-258 VHNWDEAW
+258 PHNWDEAW
-266 AFYHGVA
+266 AFYHGSA
-273 PDCGPFKTAEKRAAD
+273 PGCGPFATANKRAKD
-288 FGTTGADGESA
+288 FGTLGSDGETA

-304 LLAAMIDGRDALLA
+304 LLAAMIEGRDALLA

-328 REAVKHVFTT
+328 NEAVKHVFIT

-388 VIDGILNME
+388 VIDSILNME

-412 DPVIAYF
+412 DPVIASF
-419 GITPAE
+419 GITSAE

>member
-1 MLGNPYISTNGGILR
+1 MLSNPYILVNGGILK

-31 SLVAA
+31 SLIAA
-36 SCGDDDGGAVR
+36 SCGDDDGGSVR

-59 SSSSS
+59 S
-64 ASASGSSSGSASGSS
+64 GSGSA

-102 GSASMAAGEPTA
+102 GSASMAAGGSTA

-125 ASNVDTHRLVVQDVC
+125 ASNIDSHRLVVE
-140 DINDIVGDYKW
+140 DICEINEIVGDYRW
-151 SEIADIYANGVHSV
+151 SEIAEIYANGSNSV

-179 GEGKRHGVDTY
+179 GEGKKHGVDTY
-190 YGTATPLDDFVSAA
+190 YGTPTPLDDFVSAA

-226 IMNQIMIAWVVHELN
+226 IMNQVMIAWVVHELN

-249 GNFDVASGA
+249 GNFDAATGA
-258 VHNWDEAW
+258 PHNWDEAW
-266 AFYHGVA
+266 AFYHGSA
-273 PDCGPFKTAEKRAAD
+273 PGCGPFATANKRAKD
-288 FGTTGADGESA
+288 FGTLGSDGETA

-328 REAVKHVFTT
+328 NEAVKHVFIT

-388 VIDGILNME
+388 VIDSILNME

>member
-1 MLGNPYISTNGGILR
+1 MLSNPYILVNGGILK

-31 SLVAA
+31 SLIAA
-36 SCGDDDGGAVR
+36 SCGDDDGGSVR

-59 SSSSS
+59 S
-64 ASASGSSSGSASGSS
+64 GSGSA

-102 GSASMAAGEPTA
+102 GSASMAAGGSTA

-125 ASNVDTHRLVVQDVC
+125 ASNIDSHRLVVE
-140 DINDIVGDYKW
+140 DICEINEIVGDYKW
-151 SEIADIYANGVHSV
+151 SEIAEIYANGSNSV

-179 GEGKRHGVDTY
+179 GEGKKHGVDTY
-190 YGTATPLDDFVSAA
+190 YGTPTPLDDFVSAA

-226 IMNQIMIAWVVHELN
+226 IMNQVMIAWVVHELN

-249 GNFDVASGA
+249 GNFDAATGA
-258 VHNWDEAW
+258 PHNWDEAW
-266 AFYHGVA
+266 AFYHGSA
-273 PDCGPFKTAEKRAAD
+273 PGCGPFATANKRAKD
-288 FGTTGADGESA
+288 FGTLGSDGETA

-328 REAVKHVFTT
+328 NEAVKHVFIT

-388 VIDGILNME
+388 VIDSILNME
-397 NEPGSGSVADIQAVL
+397 NDPGSGSVADIQAVL
-412 DPVIAYF
+412 DPVITSF

>member
-1 MLGNPYISTNGGILR
+1 MLSNPYILANGGILK

-31 SLVAA
+31 SLIAA
-36 SCGDDDGGAVR
+36 SCGDDDGGSVR

-59 SSSSS
+59 S
-64 ASASGSSSGSASGSS
+64 GSGSA

-102 GSASMAAGEPTA
+102 GSASMAAGGSTA

-125 ASNVDTHRLVVQDVC
+125 ASNIDSHRLVVE
-140 DINDIVGDYKW
+140 DICEINEIVGDYKW
-151 SEIADIYANGVHSV
+151 SEIAEIYANGSNSV

-179 GEGKRHGVDTY
+179 GEGKKHGVDTY
-190 YGTATPLDDFVSAA
+190 YGTPTPLDDFVSAA

-226 IMNQIMIAWVVHELN
+226 IMNQVMIAWVVHELN

-249 GNFDVASGA
+249 GNFDAATGA
-258 VHNWDEAW
+258 PHNWDEAW
-266 AFYHGVA
+266 AFYHGSA
-273 PDCGPFKTAEKRAAD
+273 PGCGPFATANKRAKD
-288 FGTTGADGESA
+288 FGTLGSDGETA

-328 REAVKHVFTT
+328 NEAVKHVFIT

-388 VIDGILNME
+388 VIDSILNME
-397 NEPGSGSVADIQAVL
+397 NDPGSGSVADIQAVL
-412 DPVIAYF
+412 DPVITSF